1 MTETDHQ
8 LEINSR
14 IDRIEVTLSHAVEAI
29 EQMAGIVN
37 RPQET
42 KWGPILTAVSLL
54 FLAAGGY
61 TTLITMP
68 MQREA
73 DQIQIELIDMRTR
86 ELGYQRSIGRIEG
99 KLGIEI
105 DE

>member
-1 MTETDHQ
+1 MTESPD
-8 LEINSR
+8 INSR
-14 IDRIEVTLSHAVEAI
+14 IDKIEVTLSHAVDAI
-29 EQMAGIVN
+29 EKMANIVN
-37 RPQET
+37 KPQET

-54 FLAAGGY
+54 FVAGGGY

-73 DQIQIELIDMRTR
+73 DQLRTEIYELRER
-86 ELGYQRSIGRIEG
+86 ELEDARAMGRVEG
-99 KLGIEI
+99 KLGINV